1 MLQRSVDFRQLTLLA
16 NSTQASAGGSVIL
29 PHGRRRSLLSFGP
42 RGSFGRR
49 TSRSIVSHGE
59 DENINESVESKEDYD
74 PAPREG
80 GNVASWR
87 SLLRNY
93 EKTKTSEQLLE
104 ELQLKEENHMKQ
116 NYYLRHRLDQQKR
129 SHMHKEE
136 SIVDVK
142 DVTIATNVVE
152 ELPFIK
158 EHIIIKGN

>member
-1 MLQRSVDFRQLTLLA
+1 MQRSVDFRQLTLLA
-16 NSTQASAGGSVIL
+16 NSTQAGASGSGIF

-49 TSRSIVSHGE
+49 PSRSIVSRGE
-59 DENINESVESKEDYD
+59 DETCDESVESKENCDSV
-74 PAPREG
+74 PREG

-104 ELQLKEENHMKQ
+104 ELQRKEEHHMKQ
-116 NYYLRHRLDQQKR
+116 NYYLRHRLDQQNR
-129 SHMHKEE
+129 SHMHKE

-142 DVTIATNVVE
+142 DVTISTNVVE

-158 EHIIIKGN
+158 EHIIITGK